1 MDIFSAFSAKYHI
14 IEMMLSDIKVN
25 TVEFM
30 HLIIRKISVFTIHV
44 FDRKNVDFTTARWK
58 KQVKLKQLW

>member
-1 MDIFSAFSAKYHI
+1 
-14 IEMMLSDIKVN
+14 MMFSDIKVY

-30 HLIIRKISVFTIHV
+30 HLMIQKISVFTIHI

-58 KQVKLKQLW
+58 KQVKLKQPW

>member
-1 MDIFSAFSAKYHI
+1 
-14 IEMMLSDIKVN
+14 MMLSDIKVN

-58 KQVKLKQLW
+58 RQVKLKQLW